1 MDKSFSLGHVL
12 SAGAVGLLTGYFFSQ
27 SALKI
32 KNKGATTDKEE
43 KKKNTNNKPE
53 EKKKSKDT
61 NTKDT
66 KKDQAFIEEDSENYS
81 ENDEDF
87 TDDEEEDSEDEEN
100 EALADFDIQ
109 EEYKMVLIIRTDLQ
123 MGKGKAAAQCCH
135 ATLANYKELSK
146 KSPKTLAR
154 WEYFGQAKVTLKVD
168 NEEDMLML
176 QAQAMSIGLAAH
188 SIRDA
193 GRTQI
198 AAGSR
203 TVLAI
208 GPGPI
213 SVVNSITGKLKLY

>member
-1 MDKSFSLGHVL
+1 MDKSFTLGHVL

-27 SALKI
+27 SALKH
-32 KNKGATTDKEE
+32 KSKEATAT
-43 KKKNTNNKPE
+43 E
-53 EKKKSKDT
+53 EKKKSTNNKAGEKKSKDNSNKHT
-61 NTKDT
+61 E
-66 KKDQAFIEEDSENYS
+66 KDQDVIEEDSENYS

-87 TDDEEEDSEDEEN
+87 TDEEDSEDEEN
-100 EALADFDIQ
+100 EALADFDLQ
-109 EEYKMVLIIRTDLQ
+109 EEYKMVLVIRTDLN

-146 KSPKTLAR
+146 KSPKTLSR